1 MNKRGIELSINFIV
15 MMIIILVIL
24 VLSLSLMKR
33 FFGTAQELK
42 EQLDRETE
50 DQITS
55 LLSAG
60 QMVAVPVNTK
70 KINVGENDIFGVGVL
85 NVLTEKKFKVS
96 VSFDEAYRKD
106 DTNIDGLYD
115 KWLLY
120 SDDEF
125 SLEKNEQKIHAVLVA
140 PKGSVE
146 PGTYIF
152 NVDVRYDSNGDDVID
167 GNDDQYD
174 SSLHKLYVVVG

>member
-1 MNKRGIELSINFIV
+1 MSTVRKVGLKNFRQHTDI
-15 MMIIILVIL
+15 
-24 VLSLSLMKR
+24 SL
-33 FFGTAQELK
+33 
-42 EQLDRETE
+42 
-50 DQITS
+50 
-55 LLSAG
+55 
-60 QMVAVPVNTK
+60 
-70 KINVGENDIFGVGVL
+70 
-85 NVLTEKKFKVS
+85 
-96 VSFDEAYRKD
+96 
-106 DTNIDGLYD
+106 
-115 KWLLY
+115 
-120 SDDEF
+120 EF